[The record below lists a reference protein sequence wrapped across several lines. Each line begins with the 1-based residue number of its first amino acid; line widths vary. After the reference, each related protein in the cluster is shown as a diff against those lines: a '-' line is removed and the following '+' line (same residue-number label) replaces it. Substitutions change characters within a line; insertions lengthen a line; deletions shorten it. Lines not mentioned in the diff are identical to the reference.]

1 MTMALKPNITFDFS
15 FKNCES
21 CGRALDSMS
30 FLKTKSYLFPSG
42 YINVCTDC
50 LARELEQNN
59 YSWNAMDRLCQYL
72 DIPFIPD
79 KYEEL
84 LATTKG
90 ADLLRAYNTIFFTEE
105 YEGIDWGSYE
115 EAYKDLQQT
124 NALAEAVPL
133 LAEQERIKLQQKWG
147 MNYDDEALHYL
158 ENLYDGMTLTQNI
171 NGALQIDQA
180 LKICKVSYEIDC
192 CLREGKDIDKLLAS
206 YDKLVKTGEFTPK
219 NVKNAS
225 DFESMGE
232 LVRWLEKKGFVNQ
245 FYDGETRDVVD
256 ETIKNIQSWN
266 QRLYTNESGI
276 GDEITQRIQSL
287 KTAAELENYY
297 DLDPKLD
304 YDDYENEGFNQLM
317 KDDEFAADLDG
328 EGV

>member
-1 MTMALKPNITFDFS
+1 MD
-15 FKNCES
+15 
-21 CGRALDSMS
+21 
-30 FLKTKSYLFPSG
+30 
-42 YINVCTDC
+42 
-50 LARELEQNN
+50 EQ
-59 YSWNAMDRLCQYL
+59 
-72 DIPFIPD
+72 
-79 KYEEL
+79 
-84 LATTKG
+84 G
-90 ADLLRAYNTIFFTEE
+90 
-105 YEGIDWGSYE
+105 
-115 EAYKDLQQT
+115 
-124 NALAEAVPL
+124 ALAEAVPA
-133 LAEQERIKLQQKWG
+133 LAEQERTKLQQKWG
-147 MNYDDEALHYL
+147 MNYDDEALRYL

-287 KTAAELENYY
+287 KTAAELETYY
-297 DLDPKLD
+297 DLDQDVD

-317 KDDEFAADLDG
+317 KDDEFAADLEG
-328 EGV
+328 EGL

>member
-1 MTMALKPNITFDFS
+1 MALKPNITFDFT

-21 CGRALDSMS
+21 CGRALDSLS

-42 YINVCTDC
+42 YINICTDC
-50 LARELEQNN
+50 LARELESNN

-232 LVRWLEKKGFVNQ
+232 LVRWLEKKGFENQ

-317 KDDEFAADLDG
+317 KDDEFSADLDG
-328 EGV
+328 EGL

>member
-1 MTMALKPNITFDFS
+1 MALKPNITFDFS

-21 CGRALDSMS
+21 CGRALDSLS

-42 YINVCTDC
+42 YINICTDC

-59 YSWNAMDRLCQYL
+59 YSWNAMDHLCQYL

-79 KYEEL
+79 KYEEIL
-84 LATTKG
+84 VTTKG
-90 ADLLRAYNTIFFTEE
+90 ADMLRAYNTIFFTEQ
-105 YEGIDWGSYE
+105 YDGIDWGSYE
-115 EAYKDLQQT
+115 EAYKDLQDS
-124 NALAEAVPL
+124 NALSEAVPL

-147 MNYDDEALHYL
+147 LNYDDEALHYL

-232 LVRWLEKKGFVNQ
+232 LVRWLEKKGFENQ

-297 DLDPKLD
+297 DIDPKLD

-317 KDDEFAADLDG
+317 KDDEFAADLEG
-328 EGV
+328 EGL

>member
-1 MTMALKPNITFDFS
+1 MALKPNITFDFS

-21 CGRALDSMS
+21 CGRALDSLS

-42 YINVCTDC
+42 YINICTDC

-84 LATTKG
+84 LATVKG
-90 ADLLRAYNTIFFTEE
+90 ADMLRAYNTIFFTEE

-115 EAYKDLQQT
+115 EAYKELKESS
-124 NALAEAVPL
+124 ALVEAIPE
-133 LAEQERIKLQQKWG
+133 LAEQERIKLQEKWG
-147 MNYDDEALHYL
+147 LNYDDEALHYL
-158 ENLYDGMTLTQNI
+158 ENLYNGMTLTQNI

-232 LVRWLEKKGFVNQ
+232 LVRWLEKKGFENQ
-245 FYDGETRDVVD
+245 FYDGETRDIVD

-317 KDDEFAADLDG
+317 KDDEFAADLD
-328 EGV
+328 EVQ

>member
-1 MTMALKPNITFDFS
+1 MALKPNITFDFS

-21 CGRALDSMS
+21 CGRALDSLS
-30 FLKTKSYLFPSG
+30 FLKTKSYLFPTG
-42 YINVCTDC
+42 YINICTDC
-50 LARELEQNN
+50 LARELEANN

-79 KYEEL
+79 KYEEI

-90 ADLLRAYNTIFFTEE
+90 ADMLRAYNTIFFTEQ
-105 YEGIDWGSYE
+105 YDGIDWGSYE
-115 EAYKDLQQT
+115 EAYKDLQDS
-124 NALAEAVPL
+124 NALSEAVPL

-147 MNYDDEALHYL
+147 LNYDDEALHYL

-232 LVRWLEKKGFVNQ
+232 LVRWLEKKGFENQ

-297 DLDPKLD
+297 DIDPKLD

-317 KDDEFAADLDG
+317 KDDEFAADLEE
-328 EGV
+328 EGL

>member
-1 MTMALKPNITFDFS
+1 MALKPNITFDFT

-21 CGRALDSMS
+21 CGRALDSLS

-42 YINVCTDC
+42 YINICTDC
-50 LARELEQNN
+50 LARELESNN

-105 YEGIDWGSYE
+105 YDGIDWGSYE

-232 LVRWLEKKGFVNQ
+232 LVRWLEKKGFENQ

-328 EGV
+328 EGL

>member
-1 MTMALKPNITFDFS
+1 MALKPNITFDFS

-21 CGRALDSMS
+21 CGRALDSLS

-42 YINVCTDC
+42 YINICTDC

-72 DIPFIPD
+72 DIPFVPD
-79 KYEEL
+79 KYEEI
-84 LATTKG
+84 LATVKG
-90 ADLLRAYNTIFFTEE
+90 ADMLRAYNTIFFTEE

-115 EAYKDLQQT
+115 EAYKELDQT
-124 NALAEAVPL
+124 NSLSEAIPA
-133 LAEQERIKLQQKWG
+133 LAEQERIKLQEKWG
-147 MNYDDEALHYL
+147 LNYDDEALHYL
-158 ENLYDGMTLTQNI
+158 ENLYNGMTLTQNI

-232 LVRWLEKKGFVNQ
+232 LVRWLEKKGFENQ
-245 FYDGETRDVVD
+245 FYDGETRDIVD

-317 KDDEFAADLDG
+317 KDDEFAADLE
-328 EGV
+328 EGR

>member
-1 MTMALKPNITFDFS
+1 MALKPNITFDFT

-21 CGRALDSMS
+21 CGRALDSLS

-42 YINVCTDC
+42 YINICTDC
-50 LARELEQNN
+50 LARELESNN

-232 LVRWLEKKGFVNQ
+232 LVRWLEKKGFENQ

-328 EGV
+328 EGL

>member
-1 MTMALKPNITFDFS
+1 MALKPNITFDFS

-21 CGRALDSMS
+21 CGRALDSLS

-42 YINVCTDC
+42 YINICTDC

-59 YSWNAMDRLCQYL
+59 YSWNAMDHLCQYL

-79 KYEEL
+79 KYEEI

-90 ADLLRAYNTIFFTEE
+90 ADMLRAYNTIFFTEQ
-105 YEGIDWGSYE
+105 YDGIDWGSYE
-115 EAYKDLQQT
+115 EAYKDLQDS
-124 NALAEAVPL
+124 NALSEAVPL

-147 MNYDDEALHYL
+147 LNYDDEALHYL

-232 LVRWLEKKGFVNQ
+232 LVRWLEKKGFENQ

-297 DLDPKLD
+297 DIDPKLD

-317 KDDEFAADLDG
+317 KDDEFAADLEG
-328 EGV
+328 EGL

>member
-1 MTMALKPNITFDFS
+1 MALKPNITFDFS

-21 CGRALDSMS
+21 CGRALDSLS

-42 YINVCTDC
+42 YINICTDC
-50 LARELEQNN
+50 LARELEANN

-72 DIPFIPD
+72 DIPFVPD
-79 KYEEL
+79 KYEEI

-90 ADLLRAYNTIFFTEE
+90 ADMLRAYNTIFFTEQ
-105 YEGIDWGSYE
+105 YDGIDWGSYE
-115 EAYKDLQQT
+115 EAYKDLQDS
-124 NALAEAVPL
+124 NALSEAIPL

-147 MNYDDEALHYL
+147 LNYDDEALHYL

-232 LVRWLEKKGFVNQ
+232 LVRWLEKKGFENQ

-297 DLDPKLD
+297 DIDPKLD

-317 KDDEFAADLDG
+317 KDDEFAADLEE
-328 EGV
+328 EGL

>member
-1 MTMALKPNITFDFS
+1 MALKPNITFDFS
-15 FKNCES
+15 FKTCES

-42 YINVCTDC
+42 YINICTDC
-50 LARELEQNN
+50 LARELQENN

-72 DIPFIPD
+72 DIPFVPD
-79 KYEEL
+79 KYEEI
-84 LATTKG
+84 LATVKG
-90 ADLLRAYNTIFFTEE
+90 ADMLRAYNTIFFTEE

-115 EAYKDLQQT
+115 EAYKDLERT
-124 NALAEAVPL
+124 AALVEAIPA

-276 GDEITQRIQSL
+276 GDEISQRIQSL

-317 KDDEFAADLDG
+317 KDDEFAADLDE
-328 EGV
+328 EGL